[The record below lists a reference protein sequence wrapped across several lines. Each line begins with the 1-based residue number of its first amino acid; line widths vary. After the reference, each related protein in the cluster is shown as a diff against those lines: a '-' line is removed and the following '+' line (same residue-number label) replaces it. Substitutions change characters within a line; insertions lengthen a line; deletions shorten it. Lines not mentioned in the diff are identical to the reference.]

1 MCAAVRAA
9 QRGIGRSAKFIC
21 RPASPFP
28 TGPTLTVKRRCAN
41 VAGLNRS
48 SLLAKKQ
55 PTLPFEAALKE
66 LEALV
71 EKMEHG
77 ELSLEESLRYF
88 ERSVALTRHCQQA
101 LQEAEQKVEILL
113 EKGEQTEKQPFADD
127 TRLPRRARPPH
138 AVLVRA

>member
-9 QRGIGRSAKFIC
+9 QRGIGRSAKFNC

-28 TGPTLTVKRRCAN
+28 TGHTLTVKWLCAN

-55 PTLPFEAALKE
+55 PTLPFEVARKE

-77 ELSLEESLRYF
+77 ERSLEESLRYF
-88 ERSVALTRHCQQA
+88 ERGVALTRHCQQA

-113 EKGEQTEKQPFADD
+113 EKGEQTDIQPFADD
-127 TRLPRRARPPH
+127 T
-138 AVLVRA
+138 